1 MLFFREQNFYK
12 VYIQRIDSSC
22 DSENQYGGS
31 IKVKKNTL
39 LIVVLFMVLPLIACS
54 QNEPTQKSAQAPST
68 AEKAE
73 PAPSPNPAPAEAPG
87 QSSGT
92 VIETMNAAG
101 YTYVYVDNG
110 TEKIWAAAPE
120 FAVKVG
126 DEVLVPEGMAMHNYH
141 SQTLNRDFEVVYFV
155 ESVLN
160 ASNPSMGTAS
170 SPANMQMPEGHP
182 PIGRN
187 TAPPTVDLSAVQ
199 KAEGGMTIG
208 EIYAGKS
215 DLSGKNVTLRG
226 KVVKF
231 SPQIMGTNWI
241 HLQDGSGDQT
251 AGTNDL
257 TVTSGVQVSVGDTV
271 IASGPL
277 TLDKDFGYGYKYNLI
292 MENAEVTIE

>member
-1 MLFFREQNFYK
+1 M
-12 VYIQRIDSSC
+12 
-22 DSENQYGGS
+22 
-31 IKVKKNTL
+31 KKLTL
-39 LIVVLFMVLPLIACS
+39 LMTAFFLIMPLMACS
-54 QNEPTQKSAQAPST
+54 QNKPAQTS
-68 AEKAE
+68 EKASAAVE
-73 PAPSPNPAPAEAPG
+73 KPAPAPTPAPAAAEKPEET
-87 QSSGT
+87 SGK

-110 TEKIWAAAPE
+110 TKKIWAAAPE

-126 DEVLVPEGMAMHNYH
+126 DKVLVPKGMAMHNYH
-141 SQTLNRDFEVVYFV
+141 SQTLNRDFDVVYFV

-160 ASNPSMGTAS
+160 ASNPSMGSAS
-170 SPANMQMPEGHP
+170 PHANMQMPAGHP
-182 PIGRN
+182 AIGGN
-187 TAPPTVDLSAVQ
+187 TTPPTVDLTGIQ

-208 EIYAGKS
+208 EIYAAKA

-241 HLQDGSGDQT
+241 HLQDGSGDRA

-271 IASGPL
+271 VASGPL

-292 MENAEVTIE
+292 MENAKVTAE